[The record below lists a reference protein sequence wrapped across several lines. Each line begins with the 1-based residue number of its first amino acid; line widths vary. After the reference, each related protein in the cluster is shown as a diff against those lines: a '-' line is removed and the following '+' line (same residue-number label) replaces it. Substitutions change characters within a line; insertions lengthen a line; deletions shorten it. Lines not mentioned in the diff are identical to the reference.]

1 MAYATVTDA
10 TSRYGEDYITTSC
23 DRDNDGDLDAAAF
36 EQALEDATDFIDS
49 YLIGRY
55 TLPLDEVPNV
65 FVKFCVDIAVF
76 FVSETAGTMTNEK
89 RDRMAR
95 ATTWLEQV
103 GEGKRRLVKSGEKA
117 SSKNHTQSAQL
128 STQKD
133 QRSER
138 ACGSRR
144 WTRDLIA
151 GDE

>member
-1 MAYATVTDA
+1 M
-10 TSRYGEDYITTSC
+10 YGS
-23 DRDNDGDLDAAAF
+23 LKSVAF
-36 EQALEDATDFIDS
+36 A
-49 YLIGRY
+49 
-55 TLPLDEVPNV
+55 V
-65 FVKFCVDIAVF
+65 FAVF